1 MEPLTRSAVAGV
13 LAYSLH
19 YGLMKAYSTYCIPD
33 GTWGFIQGLLSTG
46 SPVCQSMLT
55 LGAQTQVSY
64 SSFVLVGMTRVAVD
78 LIAAKKVE

>member
-1 MEPLTRSAVAGV
+1 MEPVARSAVAGL

-19 YGLMKAYSTYCIPD
+19 YGIMKAYSTYCIPD

-46 SPVCQSMLT
+46 SPVCQSMLS

-64 SSFVLVGMTRVAVD
+64 ASFVLVGVTRVAVD
-78 LIAAKKVE
+78 MIAAKTSE

>member
-1 MEPLTRSAVAGV
+1 MEAITRSAVAGL

-19 YGLMKAYSTYCIPD
+19 YGIMKAYSTYCIPD